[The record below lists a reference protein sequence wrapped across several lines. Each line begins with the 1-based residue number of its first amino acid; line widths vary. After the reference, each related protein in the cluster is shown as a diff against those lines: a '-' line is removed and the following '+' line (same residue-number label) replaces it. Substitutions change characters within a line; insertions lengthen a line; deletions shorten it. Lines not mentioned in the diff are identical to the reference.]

1 MSASDLV
8 DEGDAIWLVWREV
21 RKPPQLYPCKVKTI
35 THASSESA
43 SVFLLFHQDNGIYEE
58 PSEIVLRRQAMYDEA
73 AIRSTSRAHLDWGYR
88 LKKTAGEQDFR
99 RSAHAS
105 SAATGDTRQS
115 QEPSPRTAAA
125 AAGGKRTREGESDT
139 LDRLRRVE
147 TCLSSLE
154 SGLSDLRGDL
164 VVLRGKMD
172 AWDRT
177 VDRMGEYQR
186 SHAMLQ
192 EEVRRLK
199 RSTGLD
205 AAPTDPA
212 AGPSDDPPPSS
223 SASDPLCTACKKYVA
238 FDAPMS
244 GFLKHLS
251 GGDKMVLS
259 DLFTLPG
266 GRVKAASAAKKL
278 VRCSECMPAGAL
290 RLVVC
295 ASGGSGGRKQC
306 DWCRCIF
313 TTQTT
318 DAASG
323 WCGSKHSSCRTLVIE
338 NETNRQGNTQFL
350 AKGIATV
357 AAVVP
362 WDEVK
367 LIDVGLEQ
375 YNDADYVIVAKST
388 LGKALV
394 ILEIDNRGHA
404 GGGIYSPAAEK
415 QKNDGNFAAGNGF
428 DKVLFLRVNPSGQ
441 YTTSEGEASL
451 EKKARWLIV
460 REWIVTFLRYP
471 LGVWAYEKDKTLV
484 YLFYDH
490 DSNLIDKRPEFNT
503 VVAYK
508 PPGLPAPTPPDLADW
523 SCSLD
528 PYLAVKG
535 SALAVEHLVLK
546 DRHPQP
552 TT

>member
-1 MSASDLV
+1 M
-8 DEGDAIWLVWREV
+8 
-21 RKPPQLYPCKVKTI
+21 C
-35 THASSESA
+35 
-43 SVFLLFHQDNGIYEE
+43 
-58 PSEIVLRRQAMYDEA
+58 
-73 AIRSTSRAHLDWGYR
+73 
-88 LKKTAGEQDFR
+88 
-99 RSAHAS
+99 
-105 SAATGDTRQS
+105 
-115 QEPSPRTAAA
+115 
-125 AAGGKRTREGESDT
+125 
-139 LDRLRRVE
+139 
-147 TCLSSLE
+147 
-154 SGLSDLRGDL
+154 SG
-164 VVLRGKMD
+164 
-172 AWDRT
+172 
-177 VDRMGEYQR
+177 
-186 SHAMLQ
+186 
-192 EEVRRLK
+192 
-199 RSTGLD
+199 
-205 AAPTDPA
+205 
-212 AGPSDDPPPSS
+212 
-223 SASDPLCTACKKYVA
+223 CKKYVA

-244 GFLKHLS
+244 GFMKHLS
-251 GGDKMVLS
+251 GDDKMVLS

-306 DWCRCIF
+306 DWCRCVF

-350 AKGIATV
+350 AKGIAAV

-367 LIDVGLEQ
+367 LVDVGLEQ
-375 YNDADYVIVAKST
+375 YNDADYVIIATST

-415 QKNDGNFAAGNGF
+415 EKNDGNFAAGNGF
-428 DKVLFLRVNPSGQ
+428 DKVLFLRVNPSGR
-441 YTTSEGEASL
+441 YMISDGEQANL
-451 EKKARWLIV
+451 DKRARWLIT

-471 LGVWAYEKDKTLV
+471 LGTWAYEKDKVIV

-490 DSNLIDKRPEFNT
+490 DSDIIDVRPATFNT
-503 VVAYK
+503 VVTYR
-508 PPGLPAPTPPDLADW
+508 PPALPSPAPPHLADW

-535 SALAVEHLVLK
+535 SALAQEHLALK
-546 DRHPQP
+546 DRQLLAPRDGA
-552 TT
+552 